1 MIIVSAMIIVKWFG
15 PTSQKGVKILAIIT
29 VHAETDPPMCRYG
42 RYRIHALYI
51 YVYIYMSMSHV
62 INVLHPGTK

>member
-51 YVYIYMSMSHV
+51 YMYIY
-62 INVLHPGTK
+62 I